1 MKKKLVHVFYVYK
14 AYKACV
20 ICCEFHSG
28 ETWQSRNMATESLN
42 EWWNTRSLLPFSAPT
57 TLLICGS
64 TQSGKT
70 HFTQKLLQNAN
81 GMFSTPVDK
90 IIYAYSEHQPLFE
103 EMRQTIPNFF
113 LHQGLPSKEDIE
125 QYTEDVKHTVVVL
138 DDLMLQIAQSQDCV
152 HLFTVTSHH
161 RNVTTVML
169 SQNLYPPG
177 KYART
182 ISLNCLNV
190 ILFKNY
196 RDSRQI
202 ITFGSQILPGK
213 VPFFKAAYELATQ
226 PNFGY
231 LHVCLEPKQNR
242 EYQLRSHILP
252 GEEMVIYQPI

>member
-1 MKKKLVHVFYVYK
+1 
-14 AYKACV
+14 
-20 ICCEFHSG
+20 
-28 ETWQSRNMATESLN
+28 MATESLN

-57 TLLICGS
+57 TILICGS

-190 ILFKNY
+190 ILFKITAILDKSLPLDLRSY
-196 RDSRQI
+196 REKSPFSRRRTNWQPNPI
-202 ITFGSQILPGK
+202 
-213 VPFFKAAYELATQ
+213 LATYTSVWNQ
-226 PNFGY
+226 SKIENI
-231 LHVCLEPKQNR
+231 N
-242 EYQLRSHILP
+242 
-252 GEEMVIYQPI
+252 